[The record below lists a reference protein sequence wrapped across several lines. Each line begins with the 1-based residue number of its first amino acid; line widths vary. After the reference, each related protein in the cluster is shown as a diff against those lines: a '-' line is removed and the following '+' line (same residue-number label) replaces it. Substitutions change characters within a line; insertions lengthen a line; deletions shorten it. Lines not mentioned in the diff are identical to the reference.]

1 MPATNLHAADGD
13 RYDVDTVLAQI
24 DDDLGYAERV
34 LSANGRVWSDTAI
47 DQARQR
53 LASVRDAAGAI
64 GSPDVAEIADQ
75 LDGLL
80 AGMVQARREAEPDL
94 SDAVLRGI
102 DVMLCLSR
110 DATRRRAGK
119 PAAVLEQAV
128 AQLFARIAGIRRRQ
142 TGGGA
147 PGGDAV
153 ATRKIAHDLNNLLL
167 IIGGNAELLTMD
179 LDASHPAH
187 ETAQSVVQAAQLA
200 AQLTR
205 DLLANGRGH
214 SH

>member
-1 MPATNLHAADGD
+1 MPATDQTARGGGFN
-13 RYDVDTVLAQI
+13 VDAVLAQI
-24 DDDLGYAERV
+24 DGDLAYAERI
-34 LSANGRVWSDTAI
+34 LSVNGRVWPDSAI

-53 LASVRDAAGAI
+53 LAAVRDSAGLI
-64 GSPDVAEIADQ
+64 GAPDVAEIADQ

-80 AGMVQARREAEPDL
+80 AGMAQARREAEPDV

-110 DATRRRAGK
+110 DTSRRRAGK

-142 TGGGA
+142 TSGA
-147 PGGDAV
+147 PAATDAA

-167 IIGGNAELLTMD
+167 IIGGNAEMLTMD
-179 LDASHPAH
+179 LDPSHPAH
-187 ETAQSVVQAAQLA
+187 QTAQSIVQASQQA

-205 DLLANGRGH
+205 ELLAAGRGQH
-214 SH
+214 

>member
-1 MPATNLHAADGD
+1 MPATDQAAASGD
-13 RYDVDTVLAQI
+13 FNVDNVLARI
-24 DDDLGYAERV
+24 DADLAYAERI
-34 LSANGRVWSDTAI
+34 LSANGRVWPDAAI

-53 LASVRDAAGAI
+53 LAAVRDSAGLIEA
-64 GSPDVAEIADQ
+64 PDVAEIADQ

-80 AGMVQARREAEPDL
+80 AGMAQARREAEPDV

-110 DATRRRAGK
+110 DTSRRRAGK

-142 TGGGA
+142 TAGVSSVS
-147 PGGDAV
+147 DATQ
-153 ATRKIAHDLNNLLL
+153 TRKIAHDLNNLLL
-167 IIGGNAELLTMD
+167 IIGGNAEMLTMD
-179 LDASHPAH
+179 LDPSHPGY
-187 ETAQSVVQAAQLA
+187 EQAQAVMQAAQQA

-205 DLLANGRGH
+205 ELLAAGRGQH
-214 SH
+214 

>member
-1 MPATNLHAADGD
+1 MPATNQPSRGGGF
-13 RYDVDTVLAQI
+13 DVDTVLARI
-24 DDDLGYAERV
+24 DGDLEHAERL
-34 LSANGRVWSDTAI
+34 LSANGRVWPDTVI

-53 LASVRDAAGAI
+53 LAAVREAAGLVEA
-64 GSPDVAEIADQ
+64 PDVAEIADQ

-80 AGMVQARREAEPDL
+80 AGMAQARREAEPDV

-110 DATRRRAGK
+110 DTSRRRAGK

-142 TGGGA
+142 TTGT
-147 PGGDAV
+147 PSVTDAS
-153 ATRKIAHDLNNLLL
+153 ATRRIAHDLNNLLL
-167 IIGGNAELLTMD
+167 IISGNAEMLTMD
-179 LDASHPAH
+179 LDPSHPAH
-187 ETAQSVVQAAQLA
+187 ESAQSVVQAAQQA

-205 DLLANGRGH
+205 ELLAAGRAQH
-214 SH
+214 